1 MSALTL
7 IAILIALAIFGWA
20 IWFVIELIRY
30 VSATSSRNPHA
41 ALTTVMAHNKAS
53 PLSLPLYCLAAFQ
66 VRAAAEI
73 L

>member
-30 VSATSSRNPHA
+30 VSSGEYEMDER
-41 ALTTVMAHNKAS
+41 L
-53 PLSLPLYCLAAFQ
+53 
-66 VRAAAEI
+66 REI
-73 L
+73 SQ